1 MTGKNFLL
9 VSAINKGFNFFS
21 GKLFYKSNRKRFSCG
36 LCVQND
42 VPTVNSGFTATWTF
56 YKTDFCI
63 LSSKMPYW
71 WHKSL
76 LNLVSSSDWLT
87 KCLEVTDKRHRVTK
101 IKRCLIIFYQ
111 KTLISWDFICFTI
124 KDVFLLLSSNLLEN
138 SKLLQQ
144 LTRSK
149 NPNKFTSEITWL
161 LDVIKNFL
169 TLIYIDHQYGMEMS
183 LTKCPSNGEL

>member
-9 VSAINKGFNFFS
+9 VSAINKGFNFFL

-63 LSSKMPYW
+63 LSSKMPCF

-111 KTLISWDFICFTI
+111 KTLVIS
-124 KDVFLLLSSNLLEN
+124 
-138 SKLLQQ
+138 
-144 LTRSK
+144 
-149 NPNKFTSEITWL
+149 
-161 LDVIKNFL
+161 
-169 TLIYIDHQYGMEMS
+169 
-183 LTKCPSNGEL
+183 

>member
-1 MTGKNFLL
+1 M
-9 VSAINKGFNFFS
+9 
-21 GKLFYKSNRKRFSCG
+21 
-36 LCVQND
+36 
-42 VPTVNSGFTATWTF
+42 PTVNSCFSATWTF

-71 WHKSL
+71 WHESL
-76 LNLVSSSDWLT
+76 RNLVSSSDWLT
-87 KCLEVTDKRHRVTK
+87 KCVEVTDKRRRVTK
-101 IKRCLIIFYQ
+101 IKRCLITFYQ

-124 KDVFLLLSSNLLEN
+124 KDVLFLLSSNLLEN

-144 LTRSK
+144 FTRSK

-169 TLIYIDHQYGMEMS
+169 TLIYIDHQTSVEWRCCSQNVPAMGSDKRQLYCIS
-183 LTKCPSNGEL
+183 TRPLVN